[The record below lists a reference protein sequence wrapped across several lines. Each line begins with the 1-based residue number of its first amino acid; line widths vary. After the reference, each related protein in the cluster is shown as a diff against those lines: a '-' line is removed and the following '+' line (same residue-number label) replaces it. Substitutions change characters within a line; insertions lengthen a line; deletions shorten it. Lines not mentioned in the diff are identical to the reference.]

1 MNMKNYILVL
11 ITLLIGGQMMAQ
23 DYSFVVAKTGK
34 TITLGTL
41 ANKLKAYDVVFF
53 GEYHDNAD
61 IHAAQLALLEQMYIS
76 NKRLILSFEMFERDV
91 QPLLDSYLK
100 GEISEADF
108 LAGARAW
115 SNYETDYKPLLEF
128 ARANGLQCI
137 AANVPRRLA
146 GKAARSGETFCETLS
161 EEELSYIA
169 EELNI
174 PAGKYRN
181 NFFQTMAGN
190 GMHGSA
196 DDVAFMDN
204 LYLAQCLK
212 DDTMAEAILK
222 YRKQKP
228 KHDVL
233 HFNGDFHSREFL
245 GTVERCLWRVPKLK
259 VAVIAPHFK
268 SNPLPDNAADI
279 ATYFVVIPEPPAEET
294 PQEGTP

>member
-1 MNMKNYILVL
+1 MKNYILIL
-11 ITLLIGGQMMAQ
+11 ISILIGGQMMAQ
-23 DYSFVVAKTGK
+23 DYSFSVAKTGK
-34 TITLGTL
+34 NITLDTL
-41 ANKLKAYDVVFF
+41 AGKLKAYDVVFF

-61 IHAAQLALLEQMYIS
+61 VHAAQITLLEKMYES

-91 QPLLDSYLK
+91 QPLLDAYLK
-100 GEISEADF
+100 GEVSEADF

-115 SNYETDYKPLLEF
+115 SNYETDYKPLIEF
-128 ARANGLQCI
+128 AKTKGLQCI

-169 EELNI
+169 KELNI
-174 PAGKYRN
+174 PSGKYRN
-181 NFFQTMAGN
+181 NFFQTMADN

-196 DDVAFMDN
+196 DDEAFMDN

-222 YRKQKP
+222 YRKQYP
-228 KHDVL
+228 KYRIL

-245 GTVERCLWRVPKLK
+245 GTVERCLWRAPKLK
-259 VAVIAPHFK
+259 VAVITPHFK
-268 SNPLPDNAADI
+268 GSLLPENATEI
-279 ATYFVVIPEPPAEET
+279 ATYFVLIPEPPAEDT